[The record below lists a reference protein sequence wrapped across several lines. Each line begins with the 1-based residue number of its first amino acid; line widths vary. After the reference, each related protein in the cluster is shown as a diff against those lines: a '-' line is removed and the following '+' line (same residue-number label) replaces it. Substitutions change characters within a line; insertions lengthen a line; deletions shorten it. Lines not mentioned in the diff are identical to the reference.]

1 MFLKCRSKNI
11 QKLIIFSLNVIYVL
25 NSADENKIMTKVQ
38 SDVILTSLAVEVQL
52 YIESSPEQRKIILL
66 QPYKIL

>member
-1 MFLKCRSKNI
+1 MSLKCRSKNI

-66 QPYKIL
+66 QRYKIL

>member
-1 MFLKCRSKNI
+1 MSLKCRSKNVL
-11 QKLIIFSLNVIYVL
+11 KVIIFSLNVIYVL
-25 NSADENKIMTKVQ
+25 NSADENKIMTYVE

-52 YIESSPEQRKIILL
+52 YIESSPEQRIIILL